1 MVNWIKQ
8 IAWIGLGY
16 CGECVF
22 LKVYYPKENYE
33 LLGKF
38 WWSAILLY
46 ALRDESADVFAHSI
60 RLSDLS
66 VGHATLTDC
75 RRPSIVCPT
84 SHFAS
89 VWEQFSRNR
98 DSGLASKVASYMVYV
113 KKNFV
118 DLLWLRKVCDSF
130 QYWCVA
136 FITRPVFFT
145 HSAAYL
151 ALRRQRTRWTKLE
164 MRKSKNFLKSKR
176 LGRITKRFLGNE
188 PAVFHRTEFLLGRI
202 GGWIRQN
209 RGNWVYEEDREVTL
223 ERYMNV
229 VR

>member
-1 MVNWIKQ
+1 MVNWIRQ

-33 LLGKF
+33 HLGKF

-113 KKNFV
+113 TKNFV
-118 DLLWLRKVCDSF
+118 NLLWLRKVCDSF

-145 HSAAYL
+145 HSANWPKQLIWHYEGKEL
-151 ALRRQRTRWTKLE
+151 DGQNLKWENQKIFKIEETR
-164 MRKSKNFLKSKR
+164 
-176 LGRITKRFLGNE
+176 
-188 PAVFHRTEFLLGRI
+188 PD
-202 GGWIRQN
+202 
-209 RGNWVYEEDREVTL
+209 Y
-223 ERYMNV
+223 
-229 VR
+229 

>member
-1 MVNWIKQ
+1 MVNWIRQ

-164 MRKSKNFLKSKR
+164 IRKSENF
-176 LGRITKRFLGNE
+176 
-188 PAVFHRTEFLLGRI
+188 
-202 GGWIRQN
+202 
-209 RGNWVYEEDREVTL
+209 
-223 ERYMNV
+223 
-229 VR
+229 